1 MIGASSSVQLQS
13 GCPLDIQP
21 ASAQTATQTI
31 SKSTAVTINSRA
43 GTITMHNA
51 QLNNNTIVTFG
62 VVNSMCNTDDIIIV
76 NHVESVGSMG
86 NYIIQAGKPGLAA
99 NGVATGFQISVRNVS
114 GLAKSEAIKI
124 RFVLIRATPQG
135 P

>member
-1 MIGASSSVQLQS
+1 MTGVISICAIWLS
-13 GCPLDIQP
+13 DIQP

-51 QLNNNTIVTFG
+51 QLNANAIVTFG
-62 VVNSMCNTDDIIIV
+62 VVNSMCNTDDII

-86 NYIIQAGKPGLAA
+86 DYIIQGG
-99 NGVATGFQISVRNVS
+99 NQV
-114 GLAKSEAIKI
+114 
-124 RFVLIRATPQG
+124 
-135 P
+135 